1 MRSSSRWSRVRDER
15 RGGRV
20 GQGAPERKNER
31 NTVCFW
37 LIFWFVGYRYWNVGY
52 CDGPMMHF
60 SLSILDLDRN
70 LALTTPFLILN
81 SAPAII
87 EFHSIERLPS
97 P

>member
-1 MRSSSRWSRVRDER
+1 
-15 RGGRV
+15 
-20 GQGAPERKNER
+20 
-31 NTVCFW
+31 
-37 LIFWFVGYRYWNVGY
+37 
-52 CDGPMMHF
+52 MMHF
-60 SLSILDLDRN
+60 SSILDLDRN